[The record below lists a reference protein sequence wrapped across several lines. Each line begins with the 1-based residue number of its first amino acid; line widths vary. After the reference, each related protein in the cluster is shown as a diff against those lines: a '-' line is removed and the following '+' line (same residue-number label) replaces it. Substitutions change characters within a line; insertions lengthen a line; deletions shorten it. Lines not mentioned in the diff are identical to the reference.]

1 LSGCA
6 IVEADST
13 APLAAWVLQFGD
25 IFTFTISPAVT
36 DDELGKA
43 LAAFQAGR

>member
-1 LSGCA
+1 
-6 IVEADST
+6 
-13 APLAAWVLQFGD
+13 VLQFGD